1 MLECSLCM
9 FNYFLDSK
17 GVCVTGSN
25 CGENYYPDLESRTCE
40 PCNEACDGCLG
51 PQASDCI
58 ICAEKYLLS
67 SKQICEEVICQSD
80 EYLQDETFVC
90 KSMLLYVNLIFI
102 YN

>member
-1 MLECSLCM
+1 M

-25 CGENYYPDLESRTCE
+25 CGENYYPALESRTCE

-51 PQASDCI
+51 SQASDCI

-90 KSMLLYVNLIFI
+90 KSMLLYANLIFI